1 VNSPAI
7 QFLALSYGASEF
19 LLDFAQLAFLFS
31 LADSLLHLFGVKL
44 GSEQH
49 LLVGGLDF
57 KFEDV
62 LSGKL
67 IEPLFILVDLNL
79 NFDSLRILVEFQLAP
94 EVFNS
99 IEPNLM
105 GVVGVLLKVV
115 AVDAQFWHDDV
126 ARESLEE
133 LYEFFNDAVFASFAG
148 FVSRVLFLYSMEH
161 FMAGFPFHSIR

>member
-1 VNSPAI
+1 MNSPAI

-31 LADSLLHLFGVKL
+31 LADGLLHLFGVKL

-67 IEPLFILVDLNL
+67 IEPLFILGA
-79 NFDSLRILVEFQLAP
+79 SLDGHLLLQAAHAALR
-94 EVFNS
+94 
-99 IEPNLM
+99 
-105 GVVGVLLKVV
+105 VGLKGV
-115 AVDAQFWHDDV
+115 AVV
-126 ARESLEE
+126 PGRRPL
-133 LYEFFNDAVFASFAG
+133 
-148 FVSRVLFLYSMEH
+148 
-161 FMAGFPFHSIR
+161 HSS